1 MKTIKTGTIECDVA
15 VVGAGIAGCASA
27 QSAAEAGAKVVV
39 VEKAANIT
47 AHGLDVG
54 AIGSSLQKAS
64 GVDIDPLEAAKLI
77 YAWGQSKANYEL
89 IRVYTDRSGAV
100 MDHYIDLAGK
110 YGLKVI
116 LNDSMTARPDWN
128 ELDERFRMFRTA
140 HNFSPADKPAAVED
154 KAAIRYFVRMLRK
167 DAEAHGAQFL
177 FRCTPE
183 KLTKSGD
190 RITGLTAVTSE
201 GEKLRIKASKGV
213 ILCTGGITDNK
224 ELLEKYCPEALRAD
238 KNEYYPKGGNDGSG
252 LYLAKAAGAA
262 WSRSGAVP
270 VIHPV
275 NFTPLGPGIQTSWLT
290 VNREGKRF
298 SCEMGFEPI
307 VTNARLNAPGNVA
320 WAVFDSRYAKNVKK
334 QEPHKAAF
342 LLPGLEEK
350 MEAAVAAGDY
360 LRADTLEELAEK
372 IGVPAGALK
381 ATVKRYNGWCK
392 AGEDKDFGVPARF
405 LSSVTKP
412 PYYAG
417 KVSAWLLN
425 VGYGVHV
432 NADSQVLTESDEP
445 IGGLFAVGNM
455 QGDFFANSYP
465 VTCPGSNHG
474 RAVLFGHLVGGAL
487 AKGKTLSGKEAG

>member
-64 GVDIDPLEAAKLI
+64 GVEIDPLEAAKLI

-110 YGLKVI
+110 YGLKVT

-320 WAVFDSRYAKNVKK
+320 WAVFDSRYAQNVKK

-372 IGVPAGALK
+372 IGVPAGTLK

-487 AKGKTLSGKEAG
+487 AKGKTLSGKDAG

>member
-1 MKTIKTGTIECDVA
+1 MTTSKTRLIDCDVA
-15 VVGAGIAGCASA
+15 VIGAGIAGCASA
-27 QSAAEAGAKVVV
+27 QSAAEAGARVVV
-39 VEKAANIT
+39 VERAAAVT

-54 AIGSSLQKAS
+54 AIGSKLQKAA
-64 GVDIDPLEAAKLI
+64 GVEIDPLEAARLI
-77 YAWGQSKANYEL
+77 YAWGQSKANYDL

-100 MDHYIDLAGK
+100 MDHYIDLAAK
-110 YGLKVI
+110 YGLKVT
-116 LNDSMTARPDWN
+116 LNDTMTARPDWDGL
-128 ELDERFRMFRTA
+128 EERFRMFRTA
-140 HNFSPADKPAAVED
+140 HNFAPADKPAAVED
-154 KAAIRYFVRMLRK
+154 KAAIRHFVRMLYK
-167 DAEAHGAQFL
+167 DALDRGAQFL

-183 KLTKSGD
+183 KLTRSGG
-190 RITGLTAVTSE
+190 RVTGLTAVM
-201 GEKLRIKASKGV
+201 GEERLRIRATKGV
-213 ILCTGGITDNK
+213 ILATGGITDSK

-262 WSRSGAVP
+262 WTRSGAVP

-290 VNREGKRF
+290 VNREGRRF
-298 SCEMGFEPI
+298 CCEMGFEPI

-320 WAVFDSRYAKNVKK
+320 WAVFDSNYAKNVKK
-334 QEPHKAAF
+334 QEPHKAAW

-360 LRADTLEELAEK
+360 LRADTLEELAAAM
-372 IGVPAGALK
+372 GVPPKALK
-381 ATVKRYNGWCK
+381 ETVKRYNGWCR
-392 AGEDKDFGVPARF
+392 AGEDKDFGVPKRF
-405 LSSVTKP
+405 LSSVTKAP
-412 PYYAG
+412 FYAG

-432 NADSQVLTESDEP
+432 NADSQVLTEKDEP

-474 RAVLFGHLVGGAL
+474 RSVLFGHLVGGAL
-487 AKGKTLSGKEAG
+487 AEGKTLSGKDAF

>member
-1 MKTIKTGTIECDVA
+1 MKNRIIACDVA
-15 VVGAGIAGCASA
+15 IIGAGIAGCASA

-39 VEKAANIT
+39 VERASTVT

-54 AIGSSLQKAS
+54 AIGSRLQKAS
-64 GVDIDPLEAAKLI
+64 GVEIDPLEAARLI
-77 YAWGQSKANYEL
+77 YAWGQSKANYDL
-89 IRVYTDRSGAV
+89 IRVYTDQSGKV
-100 MDHYIDLAGK
+100 MDHYIDLAEK
-110 YGLKVI
+110 YGLKVT

-128 ELDERFRMFRTA
+128 ELEDRFRMFRTA
-140 HNFSPADKPAAVED
+140 HNFAPADKPAVVED
-154 KAAIRYFVRMLRK
+154 KAAIRHFVRMLYK
-167 DAEAHGAQFL
+167 DAAARGAEFL

-183 KLTKSGD
+183 KLTRSGS
-190 RITGLTAVTSE
+190 RVTGLTAVTAE
-201 GEKLRIKASKGV
+201 GEKLRIRAARGV
-213 ILCTGGITDNK
+213 VLCTGGITDNR

-252 LYLAKAAGAA
+252 LLLAKAAGAA
-262 WSRSGAVP
+262 WTRSGAVP

-275 NFTPLGPGIQTSWLT
+275 NFTPLGLGIQTSWLT
-290 VNREGKRF
+290 VNREGRRF

-334 QEPHKAAF
+334 QEPHKAEY

-350 MEAAVAAGDY
+350 MEAAVASGEY

-372 IGVPAGALK
+372 MGVPPKALK
-381 ATVKRYNGWCK
+381 ETVKRYNGWCK
-392 AGEDKDFGVPARF
+392 AGEDREFGVPARF

-432 NADSQVLTESDEP
+432 NADSQVLTEKDEP

-487 AKGKTLSGKEAG
+487 AKGRTLSGKDAG

>member
-1 MKTIKTGTIECDVA
+1 MKTRTIECDVA
-15 VVGAGIAGCASA
+15 IIGAGIAGCATA
-27 QSAAEAGAKVVV
+27 QSAAEAGAKTVV
-39 VEKAANIT
+39 VERASTVT

-54 AIGSSLQKAS
+54 AIGSRLQKAA
-64 GVDIDPLEAAKLI
+64 GVEIDPLDAARLI
-77 YAWGQSKANYEL
+77 YAWGQSKANYDL
-89 IRVYTDRSGAV
+89 IRVYTDRSGKV
-100 MDHYIDLAGK
+100 MDHYIDMAEK
-110 YGLKVI
+110 YGLKVT
-116 LNDSMTARPDWN
+116 LNDSMTARPDWDGL
-128 ELDERFRMFRTA
+128 EDRFRMFRTA

-154 KAAIRYFVRMLRK
+154 KAAIRHFVRMLRK
-167 DAEAHGAQFL
+167 DAEARGAEFL

-183 KLTKSGD
+183 KLTRSGSRD
-190 RITGLTAVTSE
+190 TGLTAVTAE
-201 GEKLRIKASKGV
+201 GEKLRIRAARGV
-213 ILCTGGITDNK
+213 VLCTGGITDNR

-252 LYLAKAAGAA
+252 LLLAKAAGAA
-262 WSRSGAVP
+262 WTRSGAVP

-275 NFTPLGPGIQTSWLT
+275 NFTPLGLGIQTSWLT
-290 VNREGKRF
+290 VNREGRRF

-334 QEPHKAAF
+334 QEPHKAEY

-350 MEAAVAAGDY
+350 MEAAVASGEY

-372 IGVPAGALK
+372 MGVPPKALK
-381 ATVKRYNGWCK
+381 ETVKRYNGWCK
-392 AGEDKDFGVPARF
+392 AGEDREFGVPARF

-432 NADSQVLTESDEP
+432 NADSQVLTEKDEP

-487 AKGKTLSGKEAG
+487 AKGRTLSGKDAG

>member
-1 MKTIKTGTIECDVA
+1 MTTSKTRLIDCDVA
-15 VVGAGIAGCASA
+15 VIGAGIAGCASA
-27 QSAAEAGAKVVV
+27 QSAAEAGARVVV
-39 VEKAANIT
+39 VERAAAVT

-54 AIGSSLQKAS
+54 AIGSKLQKAA
-64 GVDIDPLEAAKLI
+64 GVEIDPLEAARLI
-77 YAWGQSKANYEL
+77 YAWGQSKANYDL

-100 MDHYIDLAGK
+100 MDHYIDLAAK
-110 YGLKVI
+110 YGLKVT
-116 LNDSMTARPDWN
+116 LNDTMTARPDWDGL
-128 ELDERFRMFRTA
+128 EERFRMFRTA
-140 HNFSPADKPAAVED
+140 HNFAPADKPAAVED
-154 KAAIRYFVRMLRK
+154 KAAIRHFVRMLYK
-167 DAEAHGAQFL
+167 DALDRGAQFL

-183 KLTKSGD
+183 KLTRSGG
-190 RITGLTAVTSE
+190 RVTGLTAVM
-201 GEKLRIKASKGV
+201 GEERLRIRATKGV
-213 ILCTGGITDNK
+213 ILATGGITDNK

-262 WSRSGAVP
+262 WTRSGAVP

-290 VNREGKRF
+290 VNREGRRF
-298 SCEMGFEPI
+298 CCEMGFEPI

-320 WAVFDSRYAKNVKK
+320 WAVFDSNYAKNVKK
-334 QEPHKAAF
+334 QEPHKAAW

-360 LRADTLEELAEK
+360 LRADTLEELAAAM
-372 IGVPAGALK
+372 GVPPKALK
-381 ATVKRYNGWCK
+381 ETVKRYNGWCR
-392 AGEDKDFGVPARF
+392 AGEDKDFGVPKRF
-405 LSSVTKP
+405 LSSVTKAP
-412 PYYAG
+412 FYAG

-432 NADSQVLTESDEP
+432 NADSQVLTEKDEP

-474 RAVLFGHLVGGAL
+474 RSVLFGHLVGGAL
-487 AKGKTLSGKEAG
+487 AEGKTLSGKDAF